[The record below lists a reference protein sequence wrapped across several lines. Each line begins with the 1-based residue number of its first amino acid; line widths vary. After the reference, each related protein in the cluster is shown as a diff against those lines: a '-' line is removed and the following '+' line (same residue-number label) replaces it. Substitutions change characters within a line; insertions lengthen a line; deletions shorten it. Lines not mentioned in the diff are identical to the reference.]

1 MIIQKYLIEDWRIV
15 IFYLVDAEDFGII
28 QRHLLDIQCPKSF
41 IDEGLNNIYENRYNV
56 GFTYSNLEL
65 NESVMVISK
74 VTSEGQLVN
83 TLCHE
88 CYHFIDHITR
98 LKDASHEDKATL
110 IGNTMQLFYR
120 QLKSIINQII

>member
-15 IFYLVDAEDFGII
+15 ILYLVDAEDFDVI

-41 IDEGLNNIYENRYNV
+41 IQEGLDNIRDNKYNV

-74 VTSEGQLVN
+74 VTSDGELIN

-98 LKDASHEDKATL
+98 LKDASHEDKAIL

-120 QLKSIINQII
+120 QLKNILQNLN